1 VPKGTLV
8 SYSLYA
14 LHRRTDIYGAD
25 ANEFRPERWL
35 DWTLRPK
42 WGYLPF
48 NGGPRICIGQQYA
61 LTEVGYVL
69 VRMVQEFKGVI
80 GQNQGPWEERLA
92 LTVCVR
98 GGVPVVLVPD
108 EKGDT
113 Q

>member
-1 VPKGTLV
+1 MDG
-8 SYSLYA
+8 
-14 LHRRTDIYGAD
+14 
-25 ANEFRPERWL
+25 
-35 DWTLRPK
+35 TLRPK

-69 VRMVQEFKGVI
+69 VRMVQELKGVI
-80 GQNQGPWEERLA
+80 GQNQGPWEESLA

-108 EKGDT
+108 EKGEI